1 MSDYAHVRSVAWQ
14 YAANEYN
21 SKINNP
27 LEIAKPPVGAIQD
40 FRADEDKTLDTTKV
54 VHKTDAYSS
63 AWPISN
69 ANKPSVWGLYDMIG
83 NVWEWCKDDGNNMQP
98 VICGG
103 SCLSPPEYASPD
115 SKYEFKGRASDV
127 GFRVIVPAK

>member
-1 MSDYAHVRSVAWQ
+1 LKCYPFHPRLLVTATDR
-14 YAANEYN
+14 
-21 SKINNP
+21 
-27 LEIAKPPVGAIQD
+27 LGALGD
-40 FRADEDKTLDTTKV
+40 FQKSRGVLRLFARIIRD
-54 VHKTDAYSS
+54 
-63 AWPISN
+63 
-69 ANKPSVWGLYDMIG
+69 
-83 NVWEWCKDDGNNMQP
+83 VWEWCKDDGNNMQP